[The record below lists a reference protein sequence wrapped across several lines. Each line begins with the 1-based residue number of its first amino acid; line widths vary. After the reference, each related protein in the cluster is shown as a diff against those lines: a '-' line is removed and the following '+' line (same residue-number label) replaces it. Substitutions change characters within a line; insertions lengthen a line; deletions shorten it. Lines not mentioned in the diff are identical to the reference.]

1 MHLLMDIVWIRCGIA
16 QSRACVDVAAIR
28 TAVDVELVVIGLE
41 VDIARVGAT
50 LRHAAVD
57 IPVIR
62 RAIHQVGN
70 VPRCLC
76 LCAVIAR
83 RSCLGRAAEETPL
96 EPRGA
101 AVHPE
106 AVVNGICRAACRRV
120 PRKASAAR
128 HVLTER
134 AGTDGELVAV
144 CLGFW
149 FCDIVRLDRTV
160 ARRALV
166 GECPC
171 TCTHPDLVLVRLCG
185 AVGHPFTGRKLLAL
199 GVAADE
205 VLCPRGDGQLVLV
218 GARIELPLCLGIR
231 RAAVESRAVRASQGV
246 DGVLVRCGIRDAVR
260 RRRRIPGKAPA
271 ARHILVERAVLQ
283 ENIVPCC
290 GSRQQ
295 LRIVRCDMDVTARAL
310 VGECTGGADLHT
322 VLIRRARALE
332 DVRAAVLLRALGI
345 AADEAARAA
354 PQTEQVLACQ
364 YVKGTLCLSRCMT
377 SHEVRRDVR
386 LGGEVVLRRL
396 CHSAAVL
403 GHCFGTAAV
412 DVLLIGA
419 SLHIQLV
426 LVRCRLR
433 SARSRL
439 YLRRAA
445 DQIRVEP
452 ARMRADP
459 ELVLVCRRRR
469 EGVCTCALA
478 LDRTAAAERAA
489 APNIIEVAALDGE
502 LVLVCRSAQ
511 RGRVGCLEF
520 TVAGCTL
527 AIERAGA
534 CRGPDLVP
542 VRLYRPERVGSMIYL
557 PRYRTAAVDL
567 LPAGPYVG
575 HILICLQVDVCIQLG
590 EYPAS
595 GHKGIL

>member
-1 MHLLMDIVWIRCGIA
+1 MPIAVETCEGEIVCTRDLDLVVVHLLVDIVWIRCGIA
-16 QSRACVDVAAIR
+16 QSRACVDAAAIGA
-28 TAVDVELVVIGLE
+28 AVDVELVVIGLE

-62 RAIHQVGN
+62 RALHQVDN
-70 VPRCLC
+70 VPRCLRF
-76 LCAVIAR
+76 CAVIAR
-83 RSCLGRAAEETPL
+83 CSCLGRAAEEMPL
-96 EPRGA
+96 ELRGA

-106 AVVNGICRAACRRV
+106 AVVDGICRAACRRV

-149 FCDIVRLDRTV
+149 FSDIVRLDRTV

-171 TCTHPDLVLVRLCG
+171 ACTHPDLVLVRLCG
-185 AVGHPFTGRKLLAL
+185 AVGHRFTGRKLLAL

-246 DGVLVRCGIRDAVR
+246 DGVLIRCGIRDAVR

-322 VLIRRARALE
+322 VLVRRARALE
-332 DVRAAVLLRALGI
+332 DVGAAVSLRALGI
-345 AADEAARAA
+345 AADEAACAA

-364 YVKGTLCLSRCMT
+364 YVKGTLCLGRCKT
-377 SHEVRRDVR
+377 SHDVLHDVR

-403 GHCFGTAAV
+403 GHCFGSAAV
-412 DVLLIGA
+412 DVVLIGA
-419 SLHIQLV
+419 YIHIHLV
-426 LVRCRLR
+426 LVRCGLR
-433 SARSRL
+433 SAIGRPR
-439 YLRRAA
+439 
-445 DQIRVEP
+445 Q
-452 ARMRADP
+452 
-459 ELVLVCRRRR
+459 
-469 EGVCTCALA
+469 G
-478 LDRTAAAERAA
+478 
-489 APNIIEVAALDGE
+489 
-502 LVLVCRSAQ
+502 RSAQ
-511 RGRVGCLEF
+511 Q
-520 TVAGCTL
+520 VAF
-527 AIERAGA
+527 ER
-534 CRGPDLVP
+534 
-542 VRLYRPERVGSMIYL
+542 VRL
-557 PRYRTAAVDL
+557 
-567 LPAGPYVG
+567 
-575 HILICLQVDVCIQLG
+575 
-590 EYPAS
+590 
-595 GHKGIL
+595 